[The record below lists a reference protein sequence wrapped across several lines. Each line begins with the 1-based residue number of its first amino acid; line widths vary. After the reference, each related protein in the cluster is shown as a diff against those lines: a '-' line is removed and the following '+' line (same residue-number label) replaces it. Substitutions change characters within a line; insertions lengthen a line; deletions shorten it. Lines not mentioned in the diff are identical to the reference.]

1 MSEAGVQVYLHVP
14 FCRAKC
20 GYCAFYSE
28 SGAPAEL
35 RGAYLAKLATDLE
48 RAAISAPVE
57 TLYLGGG
64 TPTLLSESELETL
77 FAVLRRHLPLRPDAE
92 ISIEANPE
100 TITAAKAAV
109 IAEFANRVSLGV
121 QSFDPS
127 LRQILGRD
135 ASDEAIA
142 TAIELLAGRFR
153 HFNLDLI
160 YAIPGQT
167 LDGFAADLAR
177 AAGAGID
184 HLSCYSLTPEEGT
197 RLSSI
202 PVDDDFSATV
212 YEALPELLA
221 PFGLA
226 RYEISNYARP
236 GCGCRH
242 NLRVWEG
249 SILYG
254 FGPAAAGFDGKT
266 RLQQPLTLDGWLA
279 GEPPELDELSPAE
292 RRREIAA
299 MNLRTVEGWGR
310 DRYLDLPGATTEQW
324 RELGA
329 IAARFPDL
337 LFFDGLHLKC
347 TRKGLLFWD
356 EIAMELLA

>member
-28 SGAPAEL
+28 SGAPVEL
-35 RGAYLAKLATDLE
+35 RRAYLAKLEADLAC
-48 RAAISAPVE
+48 AALTAPVE

-64 TPTLLSESELETL
+64 TPTLLDESELETL
-77 FAVLRRHLPLRPDAE
+77 FAILRRHLPLRPDAE

-100 TITAAKAAV
+100 TLNAAKV
-109 IAEFANRVSLGV
+109 SLIADFANRVSLGV
-121 QSFDPS
+121 QSFNPG
-127 LRQILGRD
+127 LRRILGRD
-135 ASDEAIA
+135 ASDAAIDH
-142 TAIELLAGRFR
+142 AIELLAGRFR

-160 YAIPGQT
+160 YAIPNQT
-167 LDGFAADLAR
+167 FDGFAADLAR

-202 PVDDDFSATV
+202 PVDDDFSAMI

-226 RYEISNYARP
+226 RYEISNYAGP
-236 GCGCRH
+236 GGACRH
-242 NLRVWEG
+242 NLRIWEG
-249 SILYG
+249 AHLYG

-266 RLQQPLTLDGWLA
+266 RQQQVAALDKWLA
-279 GEPPELDELSPAE
+279 SEPPELDELTPVE
-292 RRREIAA
+292 RRREIVA
-299 MNLRTVEGWGR
+299 MNLRTVAGWSR
-310 DRYLDLPGATTEQW
+310 DRYLELAGASMAEW
-324 RELGA
+324 GELGK
-329 IAARFPDL
+329 IAAKFPDL
-337 LFFDGLHLKC
+337 LLFDGGHLKC